1 MKDKGKTK
9 SSVTRPY
16 LSEAW
21 EFQSDKWIERA
32 EKDSMGLDLRM
43 AMLCGEMNMKDS
55 LKREAREE
63 ENNLS
68 EGERKPTPEKPEPR
82 LETRNNLPNL
92 QSIFGGEHY
101 PNLE

>member
-1 MKDKGKTK
+1 MDLGFVFTEDDLN
-9 SSVTRPY
+9 SELPEILPGPY

-55 LKREAREE
+55 LKRWARSVAS
-63 ENNLS
+63 NL
-68 EGERKPTPEKPEPR
+68 R
-82 LETRNNLPNL
+82 
-92 QSIFGGEHY
+92 
-101 PNLE
+101 

>member
-55 LKREAREE
+55 LKRWARSVAS
-63 ENNLS
+63 NL
-68 EGERKPTPEKPEPR
+68 R
-82 LETRNNLPNL
+82 
-92 QSIFGGEHY
+92 
-101 PNLE
+101 

>member
-1 MKDKGKTK
+1 MIKKIG
-9 SSVTRPY
+9 
-16 LSEAW
+16 EQC
-21 EFQSDKWIERA
+21 E
-32 EKDSMGLDLRM
+32 EK
-43 AMLCGEMNMKDS
+43 
-55 LKREAREE
+55 EAREE

-101 PNLE
+101 PNLEWQTWRKGESQRRKQP

>member
-1 MKDKGKTK
+1 MRTFLHREEQSKTK
-9 SSVTRPY
+9 SLVTRPY

-55 LKREAREE
+55 LKWWARSLAS
-63 ENNLS
+63 NL
-68 EGERKPTPEKPEPR
+68 R
-82 LETRNNLPNL
+82 
-92 QSIFGGEHY
+92 
-101 PNLE
+101 